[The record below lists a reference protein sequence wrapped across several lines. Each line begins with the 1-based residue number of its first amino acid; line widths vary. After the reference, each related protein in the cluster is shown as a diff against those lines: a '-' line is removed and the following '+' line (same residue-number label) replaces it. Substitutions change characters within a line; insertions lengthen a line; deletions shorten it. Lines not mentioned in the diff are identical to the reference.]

1 MLGTTLLTTPYGF
14 TYIKRRSSTSQRT
27 CVIPCER
34 AAQSWSDRMACSS
47 FCKGYRLPL
56 TTSCNHTIL
65 QILRYSNDCNQA
77 YQLQET
83 CETEGWLRP
92 YSQLAEQNKQAHLLT
107 SSHETYLNQNKG
119 CETNIQSDFLMSQ
132 NWQGIELTCLLAWSA
147 RYQVC
152 VYTITIQKAS

>member
-1 MLGTTLLTTPYGF
+1 MTFAAFVLGTTLLTTPYGF

-92 YSQLAEQNKQAHLLT
+92 YSQLAEQKQASSSFNIKPRNLSESEQRMRNKHPVRLLDV
-107 SSHETYLNQNKG
+107 S
-119 CETNIQSDFLMSQ
+119 
-132 NWQGIELTCLLAWSA
+132 ELAGH
-147 RYQVC
+147 
-152 VYTITIQKAS
+152 